1 VKFPTLGGT
10 TARHPAGSDLTA
22 STSLPLLAGHLV
34 CGAKPTPV
42 ASSWTRSATVT
53 VASEVLVP
61 GKRTWL
67 RSNWRSTTAMA
78 MDTVAI
84 TIVGEHFAPDHELS
98 REPWASLT
106 LVDE

>member
-1 VKFPTLGGT
+1 
-10 TARHPAGSDLTA
+10 
-22 STSLPLLAGHLV
+22 
-34 CGAKPTPV
+34 
-42 ASSWTRSATVT
+42 
-53 VASEVLVP
+53 LVP